1 MAIRTS
7 KEIKDIVYKY
17 YLSILKAG
25 FPLDKVI
32 LFGSYSR
39 NDQKEN
45 SDIDI
50 AVVLKNYSNDR
61 FTTRLEL
68 MKLSRDF
75 EEVIEAHPFLS
86 TDLNNSNP
94 FITEILKE
102 GIEIPEIF
110 SPQTNLFP

>member
-1 MAIRTS
+1 MAVRTS
-7 KEIKDIVYKY
+7 EEIKEIVHKY
-17 YLSILKAG
+17 SLILLKAG
-25 FPLDKVI
+25 LPLDKVI

-39 NDQKEN
+39 NEQKEN

-50 AVVLKNYSNDR
+50 AVILKKYSNDR

-86 TDLNNSNP
+86 ADLNNSNP

-102 GIEIPEIF
+102 GIEIQ
-110 SPQTNLFP
+110 S